1 MNSNQPDLFGNG
13 KSTEEVQVE
22 GSIKLLEKLGYRV
35 SKTAEEAKAIV
46 VECGYQVTD
55 PLLVNNKVVTLTDL
69 RNYFFMR
76 LWSKHP
82 SSQQYSID
90 NIKSDLRL
98 IRLFVEA
105 REEKGLNRFNA
116 IQQCVAIIDIIF
128 NYEEDFCFKEPISIG
143 VLGQATSGWITEK
156 ALYILNTNLRKE
168 EELEIERRVDE
179 IEASV
184 KIDLKARSKELA
196 ELLANVE
203 ADNGKKEG

>member
-143 VLGQATSGWITEK
+143 VLGQAKSGWITEK